1 MEALWNKD
9 IVSVESVG
17 DKPLLLANSYF
28 YNGTSVEIKELAL
41 SAEDKNFSKNAVK
54 KYEYNIIPGSNGS
67 YIELR
72 ILSEDKNI
80 NTVAVKTEEGIK
92 VTESERIGSYLSF
105 KVNKSRG
112 EFLLLKDKG
121 MSKERVGIIIAAVLG
136 LALAFGLYIK
146 KKKKD

>member
-41 SAEDKNFSKNAVK
+41 SAEDKNFSKNTVK

-92 VTESERIGSYLSF
+92 ITESERIGSYLSF

-121 MSKERVGIIIAAVLG
+121 VGKGTVAMIIAAAVG
-136 LALAFGLYIK
+136 LAAVSLVYIK
-146 KKKKD
+146 KKKA